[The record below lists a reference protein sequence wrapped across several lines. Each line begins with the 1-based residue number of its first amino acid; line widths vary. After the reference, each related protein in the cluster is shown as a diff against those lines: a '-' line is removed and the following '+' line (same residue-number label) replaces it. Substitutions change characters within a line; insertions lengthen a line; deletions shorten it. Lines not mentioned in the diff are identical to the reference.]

1 VKSLPAV
8 FVLAG
13 CVLAAAIYWSLGRDD
28 AVAGRDGARRIAA
41 STGARATSQPV
52 LEGSAQFSARRA
64 LQGLYG
70 NYDPVLDGAY
80 WTITGAPKPLAGWNG
95 KTVVIKPLISR
106 SDDTAARHVLVT
118 HSVEVKN
125 GMAVKQGAGCRN
137 CKSLLGSAL
146 FERQGAE
153 WKLVADHR
161 FLAAEGAYG
170 GPPTVAIVFPD
181 KASVEL
187 RIDRAAADPTVVREL
202 GSVVVLRGGNALRT
216 MIARP
221 AATVEKH
228 ASEKGEAASSEAA
241 LPSTTE
247 GP

>member
-1 VKSLPAV
+1 MKSVPAL
-8 FVLAG
+8 FVLSG
-13 CVLAAAIYWSLGRDD
+13 CLLAAAIYWSLGQDD
-28 AVAGRDGARRIAA
+28 AAADKAGARRVAA
-41 STGARATSQPV
+41 AIGARATSQPV
-52 LEGSAQFSARRA
+52 LADSARLSARRA

-146 FERQGAE
+146 FERQGGE

-161 FLAAEGAYG
+161 FLAAEGVYG
-170 GPPTVAIVFPD
+170 APPTVAIAFPD
-181 KASVEL
+181 AASVEL
-187 RIDRAAADPTVVREL
+187 RIDRAAAAPTEVREL
-202 GSVVVLRGGNALRT
+202 GSVVVLTGGNAVRT
-216 MIARP
+216 TLARP
-221 AATVEKH
+221 AAIEKH
-228 ASEKGEAASSEAA
+228 VSGKREAASSATPF
-241 LPSTTE
+241 PSTTE